1 MPKPLRILKRNE
13 DCVLAQSALSGAYK
27 VYDAEG
33 DMICMTQSLETAEER
48 FGSYDLAKVHEER
61 RKEFA
66 RKLSEIA
73 E

>member
-13 DCVLAQSALSGAYK
+13 DCVLAKSALTGAYK

-48 FGSYDLAKVHEER
+48 FGSYNLAKVHEER